1 MQRCRKAVDDT
12 ALSPRTLANI
22 RMKQLNV
29 LPLLML
35 LIVVLFIVYWL
46 RPH

>member
-1 MQRCRKAVDDT
+1 
-12 ALSPRTLANI
+12 LANI

>member
-12 ALSPRTLANI
+12 ALAPRTLANI

>member
-1 MQRCRKAVDDT
+1 MPGESSSS
-12 ALSPRTLANI
+12 LRTFANI
-22 RMKQLNV
+22 RRGAAMKQINV
-29 LPLLML
+29 WPLLML